1 MYILVRDHWKVIWNQ
16 SFKSTTKKEI
26 FILKNTI
33 STTKKKEQERGR
45 GGLES
50 HDRRGRFNRRECRI
64 LKVILAGVSHKARCL
79 VSWRTLIDALLQC
92 ILSVSHCLRLTIV
105 RIVPVLLDAGERGV
119 TEPVIIRR
127 RRVISIGHIEHK
139 RLSIHWLSRQVL
151 LVQLILIKGFIN
163 ILSTES
169 WDIIII

>member
-64 LKVILAGVSHKARCL
+64 LKAGVSHKARCL